1 MPSKVYEYKYLT
13 SVFPLSSSRLL
24 FVCATLHLSSFL
36 FGFDSW
42 LARALVPVPVCLAE
56 HICIQFPPPPPPPY
70 YYPSSFH
77 VTSYHSADSS
87 IQYLQIFSHLIKIK
101 NNTLRTICFCFCFC
115 LSLDPHISGYLHTHS
130 TTAYPHLLSPPPA
143 VPGTSL

>member
-56 HICIQFPPPPPPPY
+56 HICIQFPPPHHP
-70 YYPSSFH
+70 
-77 VTSYHSADSS
+77 T
-87 IQYLQIFSHLIKIK
+87 
-101 NNTLRTICFCFCFC
+101 TIHHHF
-115 LSLDPHISGYLHTHS
+115 
-130 TTAYPHLLSPPPA
+130 
-143 VPGTSL
+143 TSLHIIVRTPPFNTSKFSRI